1 MQHSFRALTGRI
13 SCTACV
19 TLFFLFYFF
28 LSLQRLWATIRVFVA
43 LWIGAVILVCNYG
56 SWYSDSICTRTQY
69 MAHTGVNSPQLIEA
83 RVELS
88 IGLRGINITLL
99 ETECEHLLLSICICM
114 LLVYVMC
121 PAYVCNLYSLLQ
133 ALA

>member
-1 MQHSFRALTGRI
+1 MCLINMQRCAGFVSATDRPHQLHCMNNLS
-13 SCTACV
+13 
-19 TLFFLFYFF
+19 
-28 LSLQRLWATIRVFVA
+28 SLQRLWATIRVFVA

-83 RVELS
+83 RVEVS

-99 ETECEHLLLSICICM
+99 ETECEHLLLCIRICM
-114 LLVYVMC
+114 LLVRNVSCMH
-121 PAYVCNLYSLLQ
+121 VL
-133 ALA
+133 

>member
-1 MQHSFRALTGRI
+1 MQRCAALVSATNRPHQLYCMCNLVFSFL
-13 SCTACV
+13 
-19 TLFFLFYFF
+19 FF

-56 SWYSDSICTRTQY
+56 SWYSDSVCTRTQY

-99 ETECEHLLLSICICM
+99 ETECEHPLLSICICM
-114 LLVYVMC
+114 LLVTQCVLHM
-121 PAYVCNLYSLLQ
+121 L
-133 ALA
+133 